1 MATAKHHLPM
11 PGAPLARLG
20 AASAADRDHGRL
32 MPWLV
37 LAAALLALGTA
48 SNDAR
53 FGQPA
58 PAVEMHGAAVEPAA
72 SSGVQPALFLDLG
85 TRAALA
91 SALSGL

>member
-11 PGAPLARLG
+11 PGAPLAPLG
-20 AASAADRDHGRL
+20 AATGDRDHGGL

-72 SSGVQPALFLDLG
+72 SSGVRPALFLELG

-91 SALSGL
+91 RALSGL